1 MLRIRTLQGS
11 GREGQLYSI
20 KITGKILIVN

>member
-11 GREGQLYSI
+11 GWEGQLYSI